1 MKKILSL
8 ILALTMAVG
17 LAACGS
23 AEAPAEETTEGTEAG
38 EAVTLTVAATATPH
52 AEILAQVV
60 DVLAE
65 QGITLVVDEYNDY
78 VTPNTMV
85 DAGDVF
91 ANYFAHEPYQTD
103 FNAENGT
110 NLVIVAG
117 VHVEPMALYGGKQ
130 ADLTAL
136 GLNK

>member
-78 VTPNTMV
+78 VTQKGYL
-85 DAGDVF
+85 A
-91 ANYFAHEPYQTD
+91 D
-103 FNAENGT
+103 FQPQIYGT
-110 NLVIVAG
+110 
-117 VHVEPMALYGGKQ
+117 YGGEIHYSSFRM
-130 ADLTAL
+130 AFIGGVYD
-136 GLNK
+136 G